1 MKFPTRTTLVL
12 LAAFAAPLTLPAQT
26 AAPAA
31 QQKPLVAA
39 QQQRVDLLRD
49 EIKETDT
56 RIESR
61 LDVIIDTLKMITD
74 SKDSQ
79 TKVARM
85 KEDTGKKLMKTINYY
100 DQKRA
105 AIREELRMPKLRL
118 TEEEKRGIVATF
130 DARIDKRTEQILA
143 LNKSMPAHK
152 DYERYKTTGNSWGT
166 TRHRN
171 EDYDQNRRMT
181 SHDNKQRDAIVK
193 QLDTGIARLER
204 QSRTL
209 KTQLAATTD
218 PQQRAALSGELKKTD
233 DLIAERRRQR
243 LDTLKPSGSPAR
255 PVTLDEAVDLDQALQ
270 SGIDDLQRDFT
281 TLFGRYNTLINEL
294 STLHATEA
302 NLSAKSAN

>member
-1 MKFPTRTTLVL
+1 MFPTRTTLVL

-26 AAPAA
+26 AAPAGP
-31 QQKPLVAA
+31 QNSLVAV

-49 EIKETDT
+49 EIKETDA

-61 LDVIIDTLKMITD
+61 LDLIVDTLKMITD

-100 DQKRA
+100 DQKRS

-130 DARIDKRTEQILA
+130 DERIDKRTQQILA

-152 DYERYKTTGNSWGT
+152 DYERYKTTSNYWGT
-166 TRHRN
+166 TQHRN

-218 PQQRAALSGELKKTD
+218 PQQRAVISGELKKTD
-233 DLIAERRRQR
+233 DLIAERRKQR
-243 LDTLKPSGSPAR
+243 LDTLKPSDSPAR
-255 PVTLDEAVDLDQALQ
+255 AVTLGEAVDLDKALQ
-270 SGIDDLQRDFT
+270 SGIEDLRRDFT

-302 NLSAKSAN
+302 NLAAKIAN

>member
-1 MKFPTRTTLVL
+1 MFPIRISLLL
-12 LAAFAAPLTLPAQT
+12 LAAFAAPLTLHAQT
-26 AAPAA
+26 TAPASR
-31 QQKPLVAA
+31 QKPLVAV
-39 QQQRVDLLRD
+39 QQQRVDMLRD
-49 EIKETDT
+49 EIKETDA

-61 LDVIIDTLKMITD
+61 LDGIIDALKMITD

-105 AIREELRMPKLRL
+105 AIREELRMPRLHL

-130 DARIDKRTEQILA
+130 DARIDKRTQQILA

-152 DYERYKTTGNSWGT
+152 DYDRYKTTGNYWGT
-166 TRHRN
+166 TQHRN
-171 EDYDQNRRMT
+171 EDYEQNRRMT

-193 QLDTGIARLER
+193 QLDAGIARLDR

-209 KTQLAATTD
+209 RTQLAATTD
-218 PQQRAALSGELKKTD
+218 PQQRAAVSGELKKTD

-243 LDTLKPSGSPAR
+243 LDTLKPSGSPAHT
-255 PVTLDEAVDLDQALQ
+255 VTMDEAVDLDHALQ
-270 SGIDDLQRDFT
+270 GTIEDLQRDFT

-294 STLHATEA
+294 SSLHATEA
-302 NLSAKSAN
+302 NHASKAAN